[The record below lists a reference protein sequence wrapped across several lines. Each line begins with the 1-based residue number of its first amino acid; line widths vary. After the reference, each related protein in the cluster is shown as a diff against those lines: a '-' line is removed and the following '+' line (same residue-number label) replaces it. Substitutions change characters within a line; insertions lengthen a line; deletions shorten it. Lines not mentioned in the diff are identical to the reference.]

1 MNPKTVTA
9 VLTAITTLVGA
20 VIDIINNNTDND

>member
-9 VLTAITTLVGA
+9 VLAAITTMIGA
-20 VIDIINNNTDND
+20 VIDIINNTDND